1 MLKPEL
7 LIFNLDGGVID
18 VNQSITSAI
27 RRTVQTYFSRFLE
40 IHGSGSLVSEE
51 AVQQFR
57 LAGLQEPE
65 QLSAALIG
73 YLLSLLPHSF
83 HRPSHDSRHINQAM
97 GFVKKTS
104 QPVKH
109 LSISYLRKKA
119 DFAKMAARLEKAGG
133 GVQALEK
140 VMPAAWFHPLLMN
153 QGEIDK
159 GNLVGRLYWEI
170 YLGMKK
176 FSRLKRMP
184 PRFWRAPGLID
195 TEKLLLD
202 FETLQKLRAKYRKRM
217 AVVTMRKRESALL
230 VMKHF
235 TIDRIFDVMI
245 TAEDILAEETRWRR
259 FGETKSVT
267 LPDPFMLLEAAA
279 HLDYDGRE
287 PALFVGSTIVDMQA
301 GQAADMKA
309 DKRSFSTWALLPSH
323 LEAMKEQFASAG
335 AQQVFNN
342 PHDLA
347 TVLLR

>member
-1 MLKPEL
+1 MHKPEL
-7 LIFNLDGGVID
+7 LIFNLDGAVID

-40 IHGSGSLVSEE
+40 IRGSGALVSEE

-83 HRPSHDSRHINQAM
+83 HRSSYDSRHINQAI

-109 LSISYLRKKA
+109 LSISYLSDKA
-119 DFAKMAARLEKAGG
+119 DFAKMATRLKKAGG

-170 YLGMKK
+170 YLGSKK

-184 PRFWRAPGLID
+184 PRFWRAPGLIE
-195 TEKLLLD
+195 TETLLLD
-202 FETLQKLRAKYRKRM
+202 FETLLKLRAKYRKRM
-217 AVVTMRKRESALL
+217 AVVTMRKRENALL
-230 VMKHF
+230 VMKQF
-235 TIDRIFDVMI
+235 AIDQLFDALI
-245 TAEDILAEETRWRR
+245 TAEHILAEETRLRR
-259 FGETKSVT
+259 FGETKSVS
-267 LPDPFMLLEAAA
+267 LPSPFMLLEAAA
-279 HLDYDGRE
+279 HLDYDGKK

-301 GQAADMKA
+301 GQAADMKV
-309 DKRSFSTWALLPSH
+309 DERSFSTWALLPSH
-323 LEAMKEQFASAG
+323 LEAIKEQFATAG

-342 PHDLA
+342 SHDLA
-347 TVLLR
+347 TVLCE